1 MGVVATLV
9 DANGGQVRGLPDP
22 AGGTFDAAGDFDRL
36 LSEPVRQLR
45 TLCDV
50 DLYGSTAFTRVHMDD
65 IVSDI
70 EILETAGVSSIERR
84 GLEATSRLG
93 GELPGRARSVDHLP
107 RRLRTRA
114 IDRGGSTA
122 GRGAPLRVP
131 GVRYGPW

>member
-45 TLCDV
+45 TSCDV

-84 GLEATSRLG
+84 GLE
-93 GELPGRARSVDHLP
+93 
-107 RRLRTRA
+107 RLRVLAESCR
-114 IDRGGSTA
+114 D
-122 GRGAPLRVP
+122 GRGVSITFR
-131 GVRYGPW
+131 GD